1 MSELWED
8 LICIP
13 LVLSSSLQSP
23 EQSIVSLSSET
34 SSAPPISDIW
44 WIILQNV
51 LVSLSI
57 FVMKYLANCVP
68 VLFLSFFLPLLF
80 R

>member
-34 SSAPPISDIW
+34 NNAPPISDIW

-57 FVMKYLANCVP
+57 VVDEIFGKLCPRSIPFILFP
-68 VLFLSFFLPLLF
+68 VII
-80 R
+80 